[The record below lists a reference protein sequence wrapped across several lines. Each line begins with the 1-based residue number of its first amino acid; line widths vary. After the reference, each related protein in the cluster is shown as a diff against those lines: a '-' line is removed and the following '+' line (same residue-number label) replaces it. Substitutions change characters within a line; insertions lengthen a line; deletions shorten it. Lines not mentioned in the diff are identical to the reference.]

1 MKTLRVLITV
11 LFFTATCS
19 MATTYATASLTA
31 TAGSYKLQLSAI
43 PGKLAVGKTTLYL
56 LVQNTS
62 GQPVTGATVKLLAQM
77 PTMNMGEKE
86 QTARAVSDK
95 PGLYMAPAQLAME
108 GDYDCTI
115 HIFGPAGA
123 QSTVI
128 RVSTGQD
135 VGEPNQEAE
144 VKSTSLHLGA
154 ITAGLAILVLLAL
167 LVLRVR
173 RQGVDR
179 RIHTVLNRSVLGG
192 ALLVAVALIASFA
205 AVSKFRRPGSMTPLE
220 AQGMQMEIGT
230 SSDAS
235 PVELYRVTSSNSAAD
250 ITASG
255 QILPGEEDVISP
267 RVTGTL
273 TWMPL
278 YIGDHV
284 TAGQVVARLDT
295 SQSGPL
301 AAAQRAAVKTA
312 EQAVNVSRKEY
323 QQAIA
328 AINEAH
334 AEVGMKEGAF
344 AGSAA
349 GVKSAKEA
357 VESAR
362 AELQAQQG
370 DVADAHAQQ
379 SAANADL
386 TYWKAEIAREA
397 SLLKAGAITRE
408 EYERELS
415 QTAGAEA
422 KKEQAIA
429 RIGQVMARRKGL
441 EAAVRKAEAEAEM
454 AEARLKETKSEL
466 DSHFSHVSSTQA
478 IADSAKQ
485 KISQAIAQVDQA
497 QAMSRSAEAEVG
509 YSELRAPI
517 SGVVTQRLVSQ
528 GVLLMPGQPILRIAS
543 TSRLRVQAFVGEED
557 LLKTRV
563 GSNVAF
569 RTSDGV
575 RRVATITSVAS
586 QVDQVSRLGLVEAQV
601 MNSDNK
607 LVAGESVKLAIQM
620 ETQSGVSV
628 PSRAV
633 VYRNDTAGNGSRR
646 AYVWMFQGNRDAAKS
661 KGTAHL
667 TPVTLGS
674 SRGRFV
680 IVVSGIAPG
689 DLIVTAG
696 QDYLTDGDAIA
707 GEEVS
712 DENR

>member
-1 MKTLRVLITV
+1 MKTLRVLFTALVITV
-11 LFFTATCS
+11 ICS
-19 MATTYATASLTA
+19 MAVTRASASLSA
-31 TAGSYKLQLSAI
+31 SAGSYKLQLSAT
-43 PGKLAVGKTTLYL
+43 PGKLTVGKTTLYL
-56 LVQNTS
+56 QLQNAS
-62 GQPVTGATVKLLAQM
+62 GQPVTGATVRLLTQM

-95 PGLYMAPAQLAME
+95 PGLYTAPAQLAME

-115 HIFGPAGA
+115 HISGSAGE

-135 VGEPNQEAE
+135 VGEPDQTAE
-144 VKSTSLHLGA
+144 VKSNNLHPGA
-154 ITAGLAILVLLAL
+154 ITIGIAILVLLAL
-167 LVLRVR
+167 LVLRAR
-173 RQGVDR
+173 RSGVDSR
-179 RIHTVLNRSVLGG
+179 VHTVINRSVLGG

-230 SSDAS
+230 SADAS
-235 PVELYRVTSSNSAAD
+235 PVELYRVTSSNRGAE

-255 QILPGEEDVISP
+255 QILPGDEELISP

-278 YIGDHV
+278 YVGDKV
-284 TAGQVVARLDT
+284 TAGQIVARLDT

-301 AAAQRAAVKTA
+301 AAAQRAGVKTA

-349 GVKSAKEA
+349 GVKAAKEA

-362 AELQAQQG
+362 ADLLALQG

-379 SAANADL
+379 FAANADL
-386 TYWKAEIAREA
+386 TYWKAEIARES

-415 QTAGAEA
+415 QTAGSES
-422 KKEQAIA
+422 KRDQANA
-429 RIGQVMARRKGL
+429 RIEQVIARRKGL

-466 DSHFSHVSSTQA
+466 DSHFSHVTSTQA

-485 KISQAIAQVDQA
+485 KIAQAIAQVDQA

-509 YSELRAPI
+509 YSELRSPI
-517 SGVVTQRLVSQ
+517 TGVVTQRLVSR
-528 GVLLMPGQPILRIAS
+528 GVLLMPGQPVIRIAGIS
-543 TSRLRVQAFVGEED
+543 KLRVQAFVSEED
-557 LLKTRV
+557 LLKARV
-563 GSNVAF
+563 GSNASF
-569 RTSDGV
+569 QTNDGV

-607 LVAGESVKLAIQM
+607 LMAGESVKLAIQVD
-620 ETQSGVSV
+620 TRSGVSV

-633 VYRNDTAGNGSRR
+633 VWRNDTAGNGSRR
-646 AYVWMFQGNRDAAKS
+646 AYVWMFQGNHDAAKS

-680 IVVSGIAPG
+680 TVVSGIAPG

-696 QDYLTDGDAIA
+696 QDYLTDGDAIS